1 MGSSD
6 VADTGSI
13 TMRGERAR
21 AAILDAGL
29 ALWPNVTARGIGK
42 MLGMTHAGVFHHF
55 GCTDGLK
62 DAVAAEAVRVGNV
75 PIVRQLIV
83 TGHPAADS
91 LGQTERARYL
101 AGC

>member
-1 MGSSD
+1 
-6 VADTGSI
+6 VAETGSI

-29 ALWPNVTARGIGK
+29 ALWPDVTARGVGK
-42 MLGMTHAGVFHHF
+42 ALKMTHAGVFHHYP
-55 GCTDGLK
+55 TTAALK
-62 DAVAAEAVRVGNV
+62 DAVAAEAVRIGDERV
-75 PIVRQLIV
+75 IRQLIV

-91 LGQTERARYL
+91 LGQADRARYL

>member
-6 VADTGSI
+6 VADVT

-42 MLGMTHAGVFHHF
+42 ALGMTHAGVFHHYPT
-55 GCTDGLK
+55 TDALK
-62 DAVAAEAVRVGNV
+62 GAVAAEAVRVGNV
-75 PIVRQLIV
+75 SIVRQLIV

-91 LGQTERARYL
+91 LGQAERARYL
-101 AGC
+101 AGA